1 MAPPQ
6 DAASIASRAVDLAL
20 QVGADMADAYV
31 LATSRLVL
39 NVRNGEI
46 ESLVRATTQGLG
58 LRVKVDRRTALAHTT
73 DMSSF
78 SLVRLGSTALEM
90 ARVLPAPRE
99 PVIFGPAATIE
110 AMPHPDVDLR
120 DETIETKRRRLSE
133 IEKAMLGVPGVS
145 RTASVGWTEVD
156 GEIGIANSRG
166 MLLYAPVCR
175 IGVGVEAIA
184 ERDGDSYS
192 GSYSAEVPTRRAL
205 PAPEEMGRLAGTRA
219 VRMLGARAIP
229 SCAAPVI
236 FTPETG
242 YAVLASLIGPLR
254 GDNVGQKRSYLADRM
269 GQMIASPGVTIRDN
283 PLLARGVG
291 RRTFDDEGSAVR
303 DLALIEGGRLNAF
316 LCDLES
322 GAKLGVPGGG
332 NAVRESYTSSVGIG
346 TTNFYLEPGTLTPEQ
361 IVRDTERGLLVTN
374 LSGWWVGLSPATDT
388 FSSAAM
394 GLWIEK
400 GEPVYPVRGISIGG
414 ALRQMLASIDRIGD
428 DLDFRGE
435 TSNPTF
441 RVAEMAISGT

>member
-6 DAASIASRAVDLAL
+6 DPASIAERAVELAL
-20 QVGADMADAYV
+20 QVGADMADAYMV
-31 LATSRLVL
+31 ATSRLVL

-46 ESLVRATTQGLG
+46 ESLTRATSRGLG
-58 LRVKVDRRTALAHTT
+58 LRVKVERRTALAHTT
-73 DMSSF
+73 DMSSY
-78 SLVRLGSTALEM
+78 SLARLGTTAVEM
-90 ARVLPAPRE
+90 ARLLPAPRE
-99 PVIFGPAATIE
+99 PVVFGPAAAIE
-110 AMPHPDVDLR
+110 GMPHPDVDLR
-120 DETIETKRRRLSE
+120 DEPIEAKHRRLSG

-145 RTASVGWTEVD
+145 RTGSVGWTEVD

-166 MLLYAPVCR
+166 MSLYAPVCR
-175 IGVGVEAIA
+175 IGIGVEAIA
-184 ERDGDSYS
+184 ERDGESYG
-192 GSYSAEVPTRRAL
+192 GSYSAEVPSRRAL
-205 PAPEEMGRLAGTRA
+205 IAPEEMGRLAGARA
-219 VRMLGARAIP
+219 VRMLGARTVP
-229 SCAAPVI
+229 SCDAPVI

-242 YAVLASLIGPLR
+242 YAVLASLAGPLR
-254 GDNVGQKRSYLADRM
+254 GDNVVQKRSYLADRVGRM
-269 GQMIASPGVTIRDN
+269 VASPGVTVRDN

-322 GAKLGVPGGG
+322 GAKLGAPGGG
-332 NAVRESYTSSVGIG
+332 NAVRESYASSVGIG
-346 TTNFYLEPGTLTPEQ
+346 TTNYYLEPGALTPEQ
-361 IVRDTERGLLVTN
+361 IVRDTERGLLLTN

-414 ALRQMLASIDRIGD
+414 TLSQMLVSIDRIGN